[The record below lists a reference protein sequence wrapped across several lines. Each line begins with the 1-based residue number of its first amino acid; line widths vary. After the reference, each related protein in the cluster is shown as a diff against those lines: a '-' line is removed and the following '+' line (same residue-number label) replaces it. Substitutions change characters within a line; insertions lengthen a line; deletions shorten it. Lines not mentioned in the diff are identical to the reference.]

1 MQDALI
7 DASQSKQRSSTTLI
21 TSNRVF
27 TLPIPPLNP
36 YLKNTISTSKYNCM
50 TFLPK
55 NLYEQFNKLANIYFL
70 ILAVLQS
77 IPVISNSGGIPS
89 ILLPLSI
96 VLFISGFK
104 DLMEDRKRKK
114 SDLEENN
121 RKVLKRVSGR

>member
-1 MQDALI
+1 MKDPLI
-7 DASQSKQRSSTTLI
+7 DQIEERGRKSTSIVLT
-21 TSNRVF
+21 NRAFSV
-27 TLPIPPLNP
+27 PIEGKNP
-36 YLKNTISTSKYNCM
+36 YLNNKISTCKYNAL